1 MSSATSDV
9 REALEGYLA
18 GRINAGRVVEVVAAA
33 YYGEGGRGK
42 GEGLRPLVEL
52 IERAAP
58 GSVELA
64 RSDGGAGFDI
74 KPATRAFPREYESEL
89 RAAVEAIL
97 GGKGNGERGK
107 VVAAPGLLARIVQ
120 AIRRLFR

>member
-9 REALEGYLA
+9 RDALEAYLA
-18 GRINAGRVVEVVAAA
+18 GRINAGRVVEVVAGA
-33 YYGEGGRGK
+33 YYGERGKGK

-97 GGKGNGERGK
+97 RGRGK
-107 VVAAPGLLARIVQ
+107 REGGGGAPSPG
-120 AIRRLFR
+120 

>member
-1 MSSATSDV
+1 MSSATSAV
-9 REALEGYLA
+9 REALDGYV
-18 GRINAGRVVEVVAAA
+18 AGRVNAERLVAVVAAA
-33 YYGEGGRGK
+33 YYGERERGK

-74 KPATRAFPREYESEL
+74 KPAARAFPKEYESEL
-89 RAAVEAIL
+89 RAVVEAVL
-97 GGKGNGERGK
+97 GGSGKGEEGR
-107 VVAAPGLLARIVQ
+107 VTPSPGLLARIMQ

>member
-9 REALEGYLA
+9 RDALEAYLA

-74 KPATRAFPREYESEL
+74 RPAARAFPREYESEL
-89 RAAVEAIL
+89 RAAVETVL
-97 GGKGNGERGK
+97 RGRGK
-107 VVAAPGLLARIVQ
+107 REGGRGATSPGLLARILQ
-120 AIRRLFR
+120 AVRRLLG